1 LERAA
6 RLDAQQRAAAAYRF
20 QQAARLRRELE
31 CPVKKCPGC
40 KTPTQ
45 KTMGCDHMRCSIRKC
60 GVDWCW
66 SCGKQFD
73 AEKIYRHMSKVHGGW
88 YAGGAGLDFGE
99 LSEDEDRYERG
110 E

>member
-6 RLDAQQRAAAAYRF
+6 RLDAQQRAAAEYRL
-20 QQAARLRRELE
+20 QHAARLRKELE
-31 CPVKKCPGC
+31 CPVKECPGC

-45 KTMGCDHMRCSIRKC
+45 KTMGCDHMRCSIRNC

-73 AEKIYRHMSKVHGGW
+73 ARKIYDHMSKVHGGW
-88 YAGGAGLDFGE
+88 YAGGAGLGIGE
-99 LSEDEDRYERG
+99 LSEDEDGY
-110 E
+110 